1 VFFFLWLV
9 LFLLDA
15 VGGGTVGDT
24 RPACNGCGGGG
35 GESES
40 SPSMLVWSVIVAAAR
55 EAAAA
60 PAGRFFLFVCWV
72 DSETTTTF
80 LSHSRAN
87 YHSPC
92 SLTHTP
98 LLSSSRA
105 WLMSLSVSAGQG
117 C

>member
-1 VFFFLWLV
+1 MPWEVV
-9 LFLLDA
+9 RC
-15 VGGGTVGDT
+15 GT
-24 RPACNGCGGGG
+24 RPAGGGGGGGGDGG

-40 SPSMLVWSVIVAAAR
+40 SPSMLVWSVAVAVAAAG
-55 EAAAA
+55 EAAAAAAA

-92 SLTHTP
+92 SHTP
-98 LLSSSRA
+98 LLSSFRA

-117 C
+117 G